1 MRGNLIYEKNHERQI
16 PVLPKT
22 LIPEIEFRKNFFSE
36 MSNSKLMEMIPF
48 GLGQIPCP
56 HPWHT
61 ICIDILDMPEKL
73 LKLTSHGLNYYFGP
87 LEILNSS

>member
-1 MRGNLIYEKNHERQI
+1 MRRTMRGKYQCYDKMHMSKFKII
-16 PVLPKT
+16 
-22 LIPEIEFRKNFFSE
+22 IEFRKNFFSE
-36 MSNSKLMEMIPF
+36 MSNLKLMEMIPF